1 MEMILLSLTVF
12 GTTKHLPFTTYN
24 TTLPLNTWQD
34 KPIMKSPDYGN
45 SLREIWK
52 SGIIQE
58 L

>member
-1 MEMILLSLTVF
+1 MILLSLTVF